1 MNLEE
6 LAAILEGGPVEPDVE
21 GALVV
26 LLDDLAYTDT
36 FHPHDYKTQLEL
48 NEGRGA
54 FLHIRRTGGGASR
67 RTDES
72 QISIRGFTLASA
84 ARPRSSHKLLAVV
97 TRRIEALNTVAPV
110 EIPDEVGGGKV
121 LLESGEKISGPVQL
135 PWLDDNVLLVE
146 CIYRVA
152 ARR

>member
-1 MNLEE
+1 MNLAT
-6 LAAILEGGPVEPDVE
+6 LQAILEGDPVESDIE
-21 GALVV
+21 AALI
-26 LLDDLAYTDT
+26 LHLDDLAYTDT

-67 RTDES
+67 RTDEA
-72 QISIRGFTLASA
+72 QISIRCFTMASP

-97 TRRIEALNTVAPV
+97 TRRLEALNTVAPV
-110 EIPDEVGGGKV
+110 EIPTGLGGGKV

-135 PWLDDNVLLVE
+135 PWLDENVLLVE